1 MTQKAK
7 TESKARPGTR
17 LRGAL
22 AEAYDSRGDLQS
34 ILWLHYSPTARE
46 DVVFRSQLEY
56 LHFLQI
62 EWDPRVASINY
73 RPQKRVAHVAG
84 EILGTIV
91 DAEITLRSGEIIWRE
106 VKYKADLEAG
116 AANRANLQLLIQLQA
131 ARDENVRHEVVTEE
145 QLYRSPMAVRNA
157 HRTMAWLAGAR
168 HFVLTDAESQVLGL
182 LRRLKAFEF
191 RHVLKMDDPK
201 LSALLGAAV
210 LNLARRGRIHSDLDA
225 HPFSG
230 RTRFYLGDDDGE

>member
-1 MTQKAK
+1 MTRK
-7 TESKARPGTR
+7 TKESKARIGTR

-46 DVVFRSQLEY
+46 DVVFPSQLEY
-56 LHFLQI
+56 LHFLQA

-73 RPQKRVAHVAG
+73 RPQKRVARVAG

-145 QLYRSPMAVRNA
+145 ELYRSPMALRNA

-168 HFVLTDAESQVLGL
+168 HFVLTDAESQVLSL

-191 RHVLKMDDPK
+191 GHVLKMGDPK
-201 LSALLGAAV
+201 LSAIFGASV
-210 LNLARRGRIHSDLDA
+210 LNLARQGRIQSDLDA
-225 HPFSG
+225 RPFTA
-230 RTRFYLGDDDGE
+230 RTRFYLGDDDGN